1 MFPRPTKRAVIDVG
15 HKCSIECKMCYWL
28 HELKSGTAS
37 WEPVDKLKEDI
48 FKAQQR
54 GNNYID
60 ATGGEPTLY
69 PYITELIEYAASLRM
84 KFCIITNAITGRNQ
98 TLKILESGID
108 DWLVSVHDHAMK
120 LKGGI
125 NFNVR
130 ERQERF
136 LRQVQEYNEDKEQRP
151 YRFNCCM
158 SRDNQE
164 DLVATAEW
172 AVRWKPR
179 IFNFINMNP
188 HNDWQKDVEGT
199 KQIIGDMNVLEKQLC
214 EAIPI
219 LLEGGVGVN
228 VRYYPMCRLPEV
240 FRMHVCNDSHVCL
253 SGDTKIRLLDGSTQ
267 TIKELSSKYKANE
280 RFYVYSLNNKNELM
294 AGIAHSPR
302 VTGRNKKCIKLT
314 LDNGETLTCTPDH
327 LLRLRSGEY
336 IKAIDSIG
344 KPLAPFKT
352 KKDKRGYE
360 RYYDQNTNVYK
371 LTHKQMCGKR
381 VKDRWTVR
389 HHINFKK
396 EDNRPANL
404 NLMSW
409 DDHRNYHISLNSKRW
424 ENPEFRERVGA
435 NISKGRKKLK
445 ERGYVYQS
453 RLHSPESREKM
464 SNSRR
469 GVPNFKLRGRKAS
482 PETRKKQSLA
492 RIGKAPWNVGRE
504 RSDEVKNK
512 ISKMVLESYKKNPSL
527 KIKSEAHK
535 EKLRAARIRNG
546 LIWPWHKDEFR
557 EKHSKRMAQSQ
568 SQKMNK
574 IRAEKILKVVLDNND
589 VINEENWEKARS
601 TFYRTAPKFETAC
614 TLLGMNHKVIS
625 IEDVGMLE
633 EVYDITV
640 NKYHNFALDCG
651 IFVHNCF
658 DPYEWDYN
666 IIPKTFQAFLK
677 AAQNMSR
684 SVEWNGLPC
693 LKCDLKFICG
703 GINSAF
709 FRADGRKDIIQ
720 AVKLEGVPRDDFYH
734 YRRHNKICLTDRTPD
749 PKKLYFTIATDEN
762 FAFVPLFI
770 RQMMID
776 NPEDE
781 IAVISD
787 HCHHETLKEIV
798 DKGIGYGIYGLVDK
812 QYSAKALEIEGGI
825 KNQDEVTRMVRKDA
839 NNKFPSIYRITIE
852 ESEIIPGDKNVLEM
866 YRKCGMLDE
875 RIDQKLQMAYPE
887 SVLPPKKNKPKPKK
901 KPALAHYNGNLLI
914 YTLCDKDY
922 EWYIPLFARSMAIA
936 NPKQEVEI
944 GVVGDVNEKI
954 LDLINNDKVTIFNYN
969 NTTSEKYATASL
981 RFLLV
986 PKQSAFTHYL
996 ITDID
1001 MMFMP
1006 EASSIIDQHCKHMER
1021 DGTLCYENWISQYIG
1036 GDPRMPGV
1044 HFVTQEW
1051 FEKTESIRKV
1061 ELNKLL
1067 EHGAKD
1073 YYYDEVMLGRLV
1085 RDSGLPLPP
1094 QIAKLW
1100 RHHGIHLG
1108 DWRINM
1114 DRKGKTIPQ
1123 NVFQK
1128 MHIQTLLKDEKF
1140 MELAKICTEHIPLIG
1155 KVVKKWPLLFK

>member
-199 KQIIGDMNVLEKQLC
+199 KQVIGDMNVLEKQLC

-240 FRMHVCNDSHVCL
+240 FRMHVCNDL
-253 SGDTKIRLLDGSTQ
+253 S
-267 TIKELSSKYKANE
+267 
-280 RFYVYSLNNKNELM
+280 
-294 AGIAHSPR
+294 
-302 VTGRNKKCIKLT
+302 C
-314 LDNGETLTCTPDH
+314 
-327 LLRLRSGEY
+327 
-336 IKAIDSIG
+336 
-344 KPLAPFKT
+344 
-352 KKDKRGYE
+352 
-360 RYYDQNTNVYK
+360 
-371 LTHKQMCGKR
+371 
-381 VKDRWTVR
+381 
-389 HHINFKK
+389 
-396 EDNRPANL
+396 
-404 NLMSW
+404 
-409 DDHRNYHISLNSKRW
+409 
-424 ENPEFRERVGA
+424 
-435 NISKGRKKLK
+435 
-445 ERGYVYQS
+445 
-453 RLHSPESREKM
+453 
-464 SNSRR
+464 
-469 GVPNFKLRGRKAS
+469 
-482 PETRKKQSLA
+482 
-492 RIGKAPWNVGRE
+492 
-504 RSDEVKNK
+504 
-512 ISKMVLESYKKNPSL
+512 
-527 KIKSEAHK
+527 
-535 EKLRAARIRNG
+535 
-546 LIWPWHKDEFR
+546 
-557 EKHSKRMAQSQ
+557 
-568 SQKMNK
+568 
-574 IRAEKILKVVLDNND
+574 
-589 VINEENWEKARS
+589 
-601 TFYRTAPKFETAC
+601 
-614 TLLGMNHKVIS
+614 
-625 IEDVGMLE
+625 
-633 EVYDITV
+633 
-640 NKYHNFALDCG
+640 
-651 IFVHNCF
+651 CF

-709 FRADGRKDIIQ
+709 FRADGRKDIIH

-812 QYSAKALEIEGGI
+812 QYSAKVLEIEGGI

-1006 EASSIIDQHCKHMER
+1006 EASTIIDQHCKHMER

-1067 EHGAKD
+1067 GHGAKD